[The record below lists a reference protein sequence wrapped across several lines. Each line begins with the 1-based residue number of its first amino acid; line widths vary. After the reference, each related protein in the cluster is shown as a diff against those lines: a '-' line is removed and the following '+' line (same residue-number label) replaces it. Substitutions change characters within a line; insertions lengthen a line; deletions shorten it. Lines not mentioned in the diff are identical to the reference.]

1 MFARRLVST
10 LGAAV
15 LLGVLATVPTG
26 AFPLPNRT
34 TYFTFSG
41 PVQLPGVT
49 LARGTYIF
57 EVANPNGRADI
68 VRVLS
73 RDRSTVY
80 LMQFT
85 NLVYRPRTSN
95 MKATITLGEH
105 PTGMAPPVKTWYPE
119 SEILGREFIFR

>member
-57 EVANPNGRADI
+57 EVANPNGRADV

-73 RDRSTVY
+73 SDRSTVY
-80 LMQFT
+80 FMQFT

-95 MKATITLGEH
+95 LKSSITLGEA
-105 PTGMAPPVKTWYPE
+105 PAGTVPPVKAWYPE
-119 SEILGREFIFR
+119 SETLGREFIFR